1 MRDIIELHYSMSL
14 KKSPNSGIEI
24 LKILLTFL
32 ILVYHCLHGKEN
44 VFENKLLKFLL
55 KIVPLYFSTYFVIF
69 FYFTYSTFT
78 SRNITNLKQRFQRIL
93 VPYIVWPIIFS
104 VLYIISS
111 DKVIRLNDLIKDLF
125 IQYLLGR
132 RICFVFWFQF
142 NLLLISLIFIIILI
156 CFKKSY
162 ILIFQI
168 LFLIAYILEYLG
180 FVEMFLESYNEDI
193 KRSIGRTLKMM
204 IFAITGFTL
213 ASIKLLYNLKHNKIR
228 NIFLSIIFFIIVI
241 FLKIYYAK
249 YYYLEGIFLIL
260 GSTCLIISFSLLP
273 LNNITNMNMIFLIK
287 QSTSYTAG
295 IYYIHMKVHTY
306 LENRL
311 NIFKEGSL
319 RACVLIYLF
328 CYFICFIGM
337 KMVGKTKY
345 KYLFI

>member
-1 MRDIIELHYSMSL
+1 MKDIIELHYSMSVR
-14 KKSPNSGIEI
+14 KGPNSGIEI

-44 VFENKLLKFLL
+44 VFENRLLKFLL

-69 FYFTYSTFT
+69 FYFTYSAFS
-78 SRNITNLKQRFQRIL
+78 SRNIIQIKQRFLRIL
-93 VPYIVWPIIFS
+93 VPYICWPIIFS

-111 DKVIRLNDLIKDLF
+111 DKVIIMNNLLKDLF
-125 IQYLLGR
+125 IQFLLGR
-132 RICFVFWFQF
+132 RINFVFWFQF
-142 NLLLISLIFIIILI
+142 NLLFISLIFSIILI
-156 CFKKSY
+156 SFKKSY

-168 LFLIAYILEYLG
+168 MFLTAYILEYFG
-180 FVEMFLESYNEDI
+180 FVEMFFELYNEEI
-193 KRSIGRTLKMM
+193 KRSIGRTLKML
-204 IFAITGFTL
+204 IFAITGFFL
-213 ASIKLLYNLKHNKIR
+213 ASIRILNELKYNKIR
-228 NIFLSIIFFIIVI
+228 NIFLSIISFIIII
-241 FLKIYYAK
+241 FLKIYYSK
-249 YYYLEGIFLIL
+249 YYFLEGIFLIL
-260 GSTCLIISFSLLP
+260 GSTCLMISFSLLP
-273 LNNITNMNMIFLIK
+273 VNNITNMSMAFLIK

-295 IYYIHMKVHTY
+295 IYYIHLKVHTY

-337 KMVGKTKY
+337 KMIGKTKY